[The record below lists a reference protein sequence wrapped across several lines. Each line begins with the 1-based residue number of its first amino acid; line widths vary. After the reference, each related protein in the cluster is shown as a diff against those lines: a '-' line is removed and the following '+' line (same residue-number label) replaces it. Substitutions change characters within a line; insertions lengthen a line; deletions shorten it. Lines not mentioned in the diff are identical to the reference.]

1 FQQLGEVN
9 AEIMTVRTT
18 IATVDKA
25 LAQLTTSVKSQFESV
40 NSQILEQQ
48 TAISDNTKAIASLDT
63 YVQAEVGD
71 LTTAVN
77 QKMNAEVTSN
87 GTGKASYTLNLGIVR
102 NGVKYNT
109 GFGMSIEPSGGSYK
123 STVVFAADQ
132 FGIYSGSDPGNYQAA
147 FFVFNGQVFMN
158 SAFIKEGT
166 IDNTKIGNYIQSTT
180 WDGSGNVGWHIN
192 KSGYATFN
200 NVTVRGSIYA
210 TNGNFAFNGTNNTV
224 VINNNGITVNIPGGG
239 RIVVG
244 SW

>member
-1 FQQLGEVN
+1 MEKGVDTNLEGILQNALANNGTVERQFQQLGEVN

-87 GTGKASYTLNLGIVR
+87 GTGKASYTLNLGIIR

-123 STVVFAADQ
+123 STVVFAA
-132 FGIYSGSDPGNYQAA
+132 YR
-147 FFVFNGQVFMN
+147 
-158 SAFIKEGT
+158 
-166 IDNTKIGNYIQSTT
+166 
-180 WDGSGNVGWHIN
+180 
-192 KSGYATFN
+192 
-200 NVTVRGSIYA
+200 VRHLRRERS
-210 TNGNFAFNGTNNTV
+210 
-224 VINNNGITVNIPGGG
+224 
-239 RIVVG
+239 RQR
-244 SW
+244 

>member
-1 FQQLGEVN
+1 QLGEVN

-87 GTGKASYTLNLGIVR
+87 GTGKASYTLNLGIIR

-109 GFGMSIEPSGGSYK
+109 
-123 STVVFAADQ
+123 
-132 FGIYSGSDPGNYQAA
+132 
-147 FFVFNGQVFMN
+147 
-158 SAFIKEGT
+158 
-166 IDNTKIGNYIQSTT
+166 
-180 WDGSGNVGWHIN
+180 
-192 KSGYATFN
+192 
-200 NVTVRGSIYA
+200 
-210 TNGNFAFNGTNNTV
+210 
-224 VINNNGITVNIPGGG
+224 
-239 RIVVG
+239 
-244 SW
+244 

>member
-1 FQQLGEVN
+1 
-9 AEIMTVRTT
+9 MTVRTT

-87 GTGKASYTLNLGIVR
+87 GTGKASYTLNLGIIR

-132 FGIYSGSDPGNYQAA
+132 FGIYQEAIP
-147 FFVFNGQVFMN
+147 
-158 SAFIKEGT
+158 
-166 IDNTKIGNYIQSTT
+166 
-180 WDGSGNVGWHIN
+180 
-192 KSGYATFN
+192 ATMRPPSLSITDRSLS
-200 NVTVRGSIYA
+200 VTR
-210 TNGNFAFNGTNNTV
+210 
-224 VINNNGITVNIPGGG
+224 
-239 RIVVG
+239 
-244 SW
+244 